1 MQTVAPMQ
9 EEYRQLEADLLQE
22 QPRSEAAYV
31 PFKRLVTG
39 KFKRRDKRVRMEII
53 RDILDA
59 FVQMSKP
66 WINGIDKKKAQPS
79 RHVIGREFE
88 DTEHCMFY
96 VLGKMNKCLPV
107 EATVKTVDGL
117 IHVYHTSYP
126 RVRVPAAVWQDYLPS
141 EMNENGDVE
150 FRLEI
155 NEAVGQGRRGDGQ
168 NRRQLGPKRQ
178 STKGPSNKK
187 RLRRRN

>member
-1 MQTVAPMQ
+1 MAPMK
-9 EEYRQLEADLLQE
+9 EDFHQLEADLLE
-22 QPRSEAAYV
+22 DQPLAGVAQA
-31 PFKRLVTG
+31 PFKRVITN
-39 KFKRRDKRVRMEII
+39 KFKRGDKRVRIEII
-53 RDILDA
+53 RDILDS

-66 WINGIDKKKAQPS
+66 WINDIDKKKVKPS

-96 VLGKMNKCLPV
+96 VMGKMNKFLPV

-126 RVRVPAAVWQDYLPS
+126 RVRVPAAVWQDYRPG
-141 EMNENGDVE
+141 EVNENGDVE

-155 NEAVGQGRRGDGQ
+155 NEAGGQGRRGDGQ
-168 NRRQLGPKRQ
+168 ARRSFGPKRQ
-178 STKGPSNKK
+178 STRGPSNKK
-187 RLRRRN
+187 RSRQ